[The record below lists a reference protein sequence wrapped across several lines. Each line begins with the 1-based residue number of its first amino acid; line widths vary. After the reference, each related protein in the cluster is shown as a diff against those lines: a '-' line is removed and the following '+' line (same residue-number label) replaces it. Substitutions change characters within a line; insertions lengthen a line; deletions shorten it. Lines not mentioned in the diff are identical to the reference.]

1 MPRGNW
7 GRIQV
12 MELRSRTGVSIVGT
26 QIKGTN
32 DLVLA
37 NKHFDKAVKRIK
49 VNEELKLHQIV
60 IHGGGRIR
68 TYDLKQGKEI

>member
-1 MPRGNW
+1 MANW
-7 GRIQV
+7 GRYQV
-12 MELRSRTGVSIVGT
+12 IELRSRTGLHIVGP

-49 VNEELKLHQIV
+49 VNDELKFHQIV
-60 IHGGGRIR
+60 IHGGRRIR